1 MCPLSLCAYFLFVT
15 GAYSGIDISSFIKHN
30 RAATHS
36 NHLTGKLDVLSENA
50 DYLPDQEDEDLL
62 NSVTEVANAMLVG
75 QRSVDTVFSSI
86 LGYDGVLSKGLGV
99 GGQERSRGQI
109 LRGYDM
115 EWRSIM

>member
-1 MCPLSLCAYFLFVT
+1 MCVTYACLFFT
-15 GAYSGIDISSFIKHN
+15 GAYSGMDISSFMKHN
-30 RAATHS
+30 RAPTHFD
-36 NHLTGKLDVLSENA
+36 HLASTPDAGTEST

-86 LGYDGVLSKGLGV
+86 LGYEGVLSIGLGV

-109 LRGYDM
+109 LRGHDM
-115 EWRSIM
+115 EWRSIL

>member
-1 MCPLSLCAYFLFVT
+1 MKQT
-15 GAYSGIDISSFIKHN
+15 

-36 NHLTGKLDVLSENA
+36 DHLNGKPDAGTENT

-99 GGQERSRGQI
+99 GGQERSRGQV
-109 LRGYDM
+109 LRGHDM

>member
-1 MCPLSLCAYFLFVT
+1 M
-15 GAYSGIDISSFIKHN
+15 DISSFMKHN

-36 NHLTGKLDVLSENA
+36 DHFTGKPDAGAEST

-99 GGQERSRGQI
+99 GGQERSRGQV
-109 LRGYDM
+109 LRGYDL